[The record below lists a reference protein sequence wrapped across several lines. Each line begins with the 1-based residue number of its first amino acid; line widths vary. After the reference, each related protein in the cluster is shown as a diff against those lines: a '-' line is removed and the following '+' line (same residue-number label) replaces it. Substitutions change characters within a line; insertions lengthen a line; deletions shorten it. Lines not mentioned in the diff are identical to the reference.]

1 MVLVSRIATN
11 NGFIAITEG
20 VYGKYTVLYCDDE
33 MNPSRYAS
41 MADWVWSTTWGTT
54 LEFGAWE
61 TGDCEVSYIFP
72 EDSWGTTEVNST
84 SQMPVKYTGEM
95 ITTDECQIFRCS
107 AGVLVGFEK
116 EGNFR
121 IGGAS
126 SFDFPYT
133 ANKRTTLNVWENLL
147 VKYPQRVKVS
157 SLWIKKT
164 PTELSLLQEVAID
177 RLYNDGYDSCDL
189 IANIDRYDTLSAPED
204 CMRHDHAV
212 ISEIEKRFSRGKY
225 SLIYSLFVSAT
236 IIVGAEEKGH
246 SRSNASYYQKL
257 SLYFLSLL
265 NTEQRLDMLQNS
277 MRININEFITSF
289 VRDANSK

>member
-11 NGFIAITEG
+11 SGFIAITAG

-33 MNPSRYAS
+33 MNPIRYAS

-54 LEFGAWE
+54 VEFGAWE

-72 EDSWGTTEVNST
+72 EDSWRASQATITTETPTKHV
-84 SQMPVKYTGEM
+84 GEL
-95 ITTDECQIFRCS
+95 ITMDDCQVFNCS
-107 AGVLVGFEK
+107 AGVFVGFAK

-133 ANKRTTLNVWENLL
+133 ANKRTTLNVWESLKD
-147 VKYPQRVKVS
+147 KYPESVAVAT
-157 SLWIKKT
+157 LWIKKT

-177 RLYNDGYDSCDL
+177 RLCEDGRDSCDL
-189 IANIDRYDTLSAPED
+189 IANIDRCDILSAPED

-212 ISEIEKRFSRGKY
+212 LEL
-225 SLIYSLFVSAT
+225 SLIH
-236 IIVGAEEKGH
+236 I
-246 SRSNASYYQKL
+246 
-257 SLYFLSLL
+257 
-265 NTEQRLDMLQNS
+265 
-277 MRININEFITSF
+277 
-289 VRDANSK
+289 